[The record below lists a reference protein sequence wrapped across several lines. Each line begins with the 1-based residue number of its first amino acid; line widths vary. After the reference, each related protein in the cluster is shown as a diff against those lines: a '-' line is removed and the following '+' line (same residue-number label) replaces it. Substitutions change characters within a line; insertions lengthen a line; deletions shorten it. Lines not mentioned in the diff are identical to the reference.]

1 MSVSASPSPDRP
13 AIAVRNATVV
23 YPNGNVALHDASLEL
38 HAGSLCGLI
47 GVNGGGKSTL
57 FKVLMG
63 AVPMASGTVS
73 IEGRSPRQAQRR
85 NQVVYMPQSE
95 DIDWNFPVSVTDVV
109 MMGRYGYM
117 GIRRTPG
124 VRDRR
129 AVDAAMERLQMTP
142 FRDRQI
148 GELSGG
154 QRKRAFLAR
163 ALAQEGSVML
173 LDEPLAGVDTTTQ
186 AAIIDLLKDL
196 RAEGHTVLISTHDL
210 GSVADFCDHVALING
225 TIVAAGP
232 TATTFTVA
240 NLTRTFG
247 GALPVIQADRRD
259 PNAPVLLVGAS

>member
-1 MSVSASPSPDRP
+1 MSAPTPHDPP

-23 YPNGNVALHDASLEL
+23 YPNGNIALHDASLTL

-63 AVPMASGTVS
+63 AVPMAAGTVS
-73 IEGRSPRQAQRR
+73 IRGRTPRQAQRL
-85 NQVVYMPQSE
+85 NQVVSMPQSE
-95 DIDWNFPVSVTDVV
+95 DIDWNYPVSVADVV
-109 MMGRYGYM
+109 LMGRYGSM
-117 GIRRTPG
+117 GIRRIPSAK
-124 VRDRR
+124 DRR
-129 AVDAAMERLQMTP
+129 VVAEAIERLQMTP

-163 ALAQEGSVML
+163 ALAQEGSIML

-186 AAIIDLLKDL
+186 TAIIDLLKDL
-196 RAEGHTVLISTHDL
+196 RAAGNTILISTHDL
-210 GSVADFCDHVALING
+210 GSVAAFCDQVALING
-225 TIVAAGP
+225 TVVAAGP
-232 TATTFTVA
+232 THATFTVA

-259 PNAPVLLVGAS
+259 PDAPVLMVEAS

>member
-1 MSVSASPSPDRP
+1 MSAPTNPDPP

-38 HAGSLCGLI
+38 RAGSLCGLI

-63 AVPMASGTVS
+63 TVPMASGTVS
-73 IEGRSPRQAQRR
+73 IRGRSPRQAQRL

-95 DIDWNFPVSVTDVV
+95 DIDWNFPVSVADVV

-117 GIRRTPG
+117 GIRRIPSAK
-124 VRDRR
+124 DRR
-129 AVDAAMERLQMTP
+129 VVDEAIERLQMTP

-163 ALAQEGSVML
+163 ALAQQGSVML

-186 AAIIDLLKDL
+186 TAIVDLLKDL
-196 RAEGHTVLISTHDL
+196 RAEEHTVLISTHDL
-210 GSVADFCDHVALING
+210 GSVADFCDQVALING
-225 TIVAAGP
+225 TVVAAGP
-232 TATTFTVA
+232 THTTFTVA

-247 GALPVIQADRRD
+247 GALPVIQAGQRD
-259 PNAPVLLVGAS
+259 PDAPVLIMEAS